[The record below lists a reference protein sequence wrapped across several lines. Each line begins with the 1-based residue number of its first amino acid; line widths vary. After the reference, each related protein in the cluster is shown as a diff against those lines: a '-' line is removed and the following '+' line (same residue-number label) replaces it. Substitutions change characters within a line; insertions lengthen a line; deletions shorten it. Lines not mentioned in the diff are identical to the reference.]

1 MRYLPILL
9 VVAVL
14 LAACGPSQ
22 NQIQAAIAQTQA
34 AQDAMKLLLQQTMVD
49 QTQAEQSAIDQEQK
63 ETQQALE
70 LTLAVQSVAPPLEA
84 QIQTAIAQT
93 QGAEGLSRQETQA
106 ALDLTTTPT
115 PPGAPTFS
123 ADFAD
128 AYIYTHGWMS
138 DGFFFTIQ
146 LSQEVKGKYH
156 AEIGGRKFKCSVM
169 EKYPDR
175 LYCIGPKISAGYRI
189 IRLYEDLASGG
200 ANIVFVRAYD
210 IPFPVMAPTKFAT
223 ATPTVDKH

>member
-9 VVAVL
+9 VVVFL

-22 NQIQAAIAQTQA
+22 DQIQAAIAQTQA
-34 AQDAMKLLLQQTMVD
+34 AQDAMNLLLQQTMVA
-49 QTQAEQSAIDQEQK
+49 QTQAAQSAIDQEQK

-70 LTLAVQSVAPPLEA
+70 LTLAVQSVAPPLEV

-93 QGAEGLSRQETQA
+93 QGAEGLTRQETQA

-123 ADFAD
+123 ADFTD
-128 AYIYTHGWMS
+128 AIIYTHGWMI

-156 AEIGGRKFKCSVM
+156 AEIGGRKFKCSVL

-175 LYCIGPKISAGYRI
+175 LYCFGPKISAGYRTI
-189 IRLYEDLASGG
+189 QLYEDLASGG
-200 ANIVFVRAYD
+200 ANIVRTWWYD
-210 IPFPVMAPTKFAT
+210 IPFPVMTPTKFIP
-223 ATPTVDKH
+223 TPTLFE